1 MKKNTIYHIYTGGAL
16 LLLTA
21 TLFFLA
27 GFGKGARVTGYAGA
41 PDDPRLADRFIVDR
55 PEDAYRIWKKRGY
68 RGRVVISFAQRLY
81 FVEQSESAFIPRTMT
96 FPVRPFN
103 LSKPYEES
111 LYTRNFLF
119 VAMMT
124 GVAREV
130 IQVLPEQTY
139 AERLKEIHSGEGITV
154 TGTRISS
161 PLVGSPRT
169 ITTIPFL
176 PALDEPV
183 LLFISASFFRS
194 YTPEA
199 LLRELHK
206 AGLKTDCV
214 VLSGDSLFDADVTE
228 EERERL
234 HVFAKLI
241 GASYGSN

>member
-1 MKKNTIYHIYTGGAL
+1 MGKNTIYLFYTGGTL
-16 LLLTA
+16 LFLIA
-21 TLFFLA
+21 TLFFL
-27 GFGKGARVTGYAGA
+27 GGLGERARVVGYAGA
-41 PDDPRLADRFIVDR
+41 PDDPRIADKFIIDR

-68 RGRVVISFAQRLY
+68 RGRVAVSFAQRLY
-81 FVEQSESAFIPRTMT
+81 FVEQGESAFIPRTMI

-111 LYTRNFLF
+111 LYTKNFLF

-130 IQVLPEQTY
+130 IQVLPEQ
-139 AERLKEIHSGEGITV
+139 AFADRLKEVHAGEGITV
-154 TGTRISS
+154 SETRISS
-161 PLVGSPRT
+161 PLLGSPRYV
-169 ITTIPFL
+169 TTIPFL
-176 PALDEPV
+176 PAMDEPV

-214 VLSGDSLFDADVTE
+214 VLSGNPLFDADVTE

-234 HVFAKLI
+234 HVFARLI
-241 GASYGSN
+241 GAENGRN